1 MLDCRCAR
9 GKHPDARHHQ
19 RESTKMPKCQGA
31 CPKRDCDQH
40 WVNAKSRS
48 ELRVV
53 DCEARAGGALLHGM
67 PWGAPERLPNKTR
80 PFLEP
85 VRPREVGEDSGCSS
99 EGLAPCAAR
108 GAVCVRR
115 RRLDL
120 WSSDALPMLCDR
132 PTGELTDRVAASPA
146 HVGSREPLRMEFA
159 EVRAHRQGCSWAY
172 RRGRCDLAVGAS
184 YCATVELSV
193 WRNLDADQLDAL

>member
-1 MLDCRCAR
+1 VLDCRCAR

-67 PWGAPERLPNKTR
+67 PWGAPGRSPNKTR

-99 EGLAPCAAR
+99 EGLAHAPHGERSACVGDGSISGAPMRCPCCAID
-108 GAVCVRR
+108 RR
-115 RRLDL
+115 ANSQIVSLHRQPTLAPESHFA
-120 WSSDALPMLCDR
+120 WSSPK
-132 PTGELTDRVAASPA
+132 S
-146 HVGSREPLRMEFA
+146 EPSA
-159 EVRAHRQGCSWAY
+159 KGAP
-172 RRGRCDLAVGAS
+172 GRIVAVGAI
-184 YCATVELSV
+184 
-193 WRNLDADQLDAL
+193 WP